1 MRRLLATLQS
11 GDWRSLVASFLYF
24 DTGFTVWLLF
34 GPLAPYIGRPLH
46 LSPAA
51 AGFLVAVPVLSGA
64 LLRVPLGHLYQ
75 ALDGRRIALMGIL
88 LSAATPL
95 FLLLAPA
102 TPDFSILL
110 VLGVLLGVGGAS
122 FAVALPMAGSGYPAR
137 VQGLV
142 LGLAAAGNIGAV
154 LDGILF
160 PPLAQHYGWQ
170 TAVIAVLP
178 FLALAALAIRFWGR
192 DYTPK
197 SGSVVRA
204 LAGFLGSLVF
214 LAALVTAAHAGLL
227 GVSGH
232 PAVLLLPVLGLG
244 FVVTLLPRDHR
255 RVLGEAD
262 TWVFFLVYAVTFGGF
277 VGMSAYASLLLI
289 ALYHMP
295 KVDAGLFMAALA
307 FTGATVR
314 PLGGHLADRIGGP
327 RALSYAL
334 SGIAVVDLVFASLA
348 PTKPEGLLALFVLY
362 VCFGLGNG
370 ATFQIVPLRWS
381 ERRGLMTGLIGAAG
395 GIGGFYLPVVL
406 GMAKQATSSYH
417 GGFAVFAGLAVVAAL
432 LVKARTRRWM
442 AVAETACARPALQE
456 VAMGGD

>member
-1 MRRLLATLQS
+1 MRRFLALMQS

-51 AGFLVAVPVLSGA
+51 AGLLVAVPVLSGA

-88 LSAATPL
+88 LSAVTPL
-95 FLLLAPA
+95 FLLLAPT
-102 TPDFSILL
+102 TPDFATLL
-110 VLGVLLGVGGAS
+110 VLGVFLGVGGAS

-160 PPLAQHYGWQ
+160 PPLARHYGWQ
-170 TAVIAVLP
+170 TAMIAVLP

-192 DYTPK
+192 DYAPK
-197 SGSVVRA
+197 SGSLARA
-204 LAGFLGSLVF
+204 LLGFFGSLVF
-214 LAALVTAAHAGLL
+214 LAVLVTAAHAGLL

-244 FVVTLLPRDHR
+244 FVLMLLPRAHR
-255 RVLGEAD
+255 RVLGEGDA
-262 TWVFFLVYAVTFGGF
+262 WVFFLVYAVTFGGF
-277 VGMSAYASLLLI
+277 VGMSAYTSLLLI
-289 ALYHMP
+289 ALYHIP
-295 KVDAGLFMAALA
+295 KVEAGLFMATLA

-314 PLGGHLADRIGGP
+314 PLGGHLADRVGGP
-327 RALSYAL
+327 RALRYAL
-334 SGIAVVDLVFASLA
+334 SGIAIVDLMFALLS
-348 PTKPEGLLALFVLY
+348 PIKFEGLVALFALY
-362 VCFGLGNG
+362 VCFGIGNG

-381 ERRGLMTGLIGAAG
+381 EHRGLITGLIGAAG

-406 GMAKQATSSYH
+406 GMVKQATSSYH
-417 GGFAVFAGLAVVAAL
+417 AGFALFAGLAVTAAF
-432 LVKARTRRWM
+432 LVHARARRWM
-442 AVAETACARPALQE
+442 AATQSASAQPALRE
-456 VAMGGD
+456 VALGGD